1 MSDSR
6 SGRGEAERNEGVGR
20 NTLLQP
26 LTDFDATLNPA
37 PREPEDD
44 RALARMLAVAFLLG
58 LLMIGGMVALI
69 WRLVT

>member
-6 SGRGEAERNEGVGR
+6 PGRGEAERNEGIGR
-20 NTLLQP
+20 KALLRP
-26 LTDFDATLNPA
+26 LTDFGATLEPQ
-37 PREPEDD
+37 EPEDD
-44 RALARMLAVAFLLG
+44 RALARMLAIAFLLG

>member
-6 SGRGEAERNEGVGR
+6 PGRGEAERNDGIGR
-20 NTLLQP
+20 KALLRP
-26 LTDFDATLNPA
+26 LADLDATLD
-37 PREPEDD
+37 REEPQDD

-58 LLMIGGMVALI
+58 LLMIAGMVALV

>member
-6 SGRGEAERNEGVGR
+6 TGRGEVERNDPTGR

-26 LTDFDATLNPA
+26 LADIDTTLDPG
-37 PREPEDD
+37 PQEPEDD

-58 LLMIGGMVALI
+58 LLMIWGIVALI
-69 WRLVT
+69 WRLLT